1 MKEGVK
7 LYRGTAQT
15 KKELQALRDKIGVTD
30 YYDCMAM
37 TGFISTSMDRAQ
49 AEGFVW
55 ANPQLHKEQ
64 TLFEIHWKSYV
75 NYYSMDMSDFP
86 DEKEI
91 ILYDGLRFEVKSIDE
106 TVGKNRQTLHVVV
119 LEGPYFC

>member
-1 MKEGVK
+1 MEEGVK

-15 KKELQALRDKIGVTD
+15 KKELQALKDKIGLTEKK
-30 YYDCMAM
+30 DCMAM
-37 TGFISTSMDRAQ
+37 TGFISTSMDREQ

-64 TLFEIHWKSYV
+64 TLYEINWKSGRT
-75 NYYSMDMSDFP
+75 YYSMDMSDFP

-91 ILYDGLRFEVKSIDE
+91 ILFDGLRYEVKSIDQ
-106 TVGKNRQTLHVVV
+106 TVGRNGQPLHVVV
-119 LEGPYFC
+119 LEGPILY